1 MLKLNVDAINLPK
14 LVFVFS
20 LLIMPFIA
28 KAQDRCGTMGL
39 LEQRFKLDPALKQKF
54 NAREASFQEMV
65 RQRIASRKSLK
76 AGELVTVPVV
86 FHIVSNNQSMITD
99 AQIKAQLDTINKDYA
114 GLNAGSARIPAYFK
128 SLFGQSGIQFILAQR
143 TPNDEPT
150 PGIIR
155 YNTSQN
161 SFNYQSDFVKHAAM
175 GGADAWDTD
184 SYLNIWVCNLS
195 NDILGYATFP
205 NDGAKDEQ
213 GVVISYGSLPGGSAV
228 GYNAGKTLTHE
239 IGHYF
244 NLWHIWGDDNG
255 SCNGSDGVS
264 DTPNQSN
271 NTTGT
276 KTGMVTDN
284 CSPVSPG
291 IMYQN
296 FMDYSADVCLLMFT
310 AEQVGRMETAYSN
323 YRSLLSA
330 SKGGIP
336 LDLKRKDASVKQIT
350 QPEQR
355 LCSNSFTPV
364 VLLRNRGSET
374 LTSLTINASIDN
386 GTVISYK
393 WTGSLKSYAEL
404 SVTLPSMT
412 TNEGNHTLTVTSAI
426 PNGAQD
432 EDTSNDT
439 QTFDFIYYLPSAPP
453 VKEGFEGTFP
463 ATAWDIVNPDGG
475 QTWETTTAAAKSGNV
490 AARMRNFDYLSL
502 GQKDYLRSPTVNIAN
517 VDSAFVSFQVAA
529 ATYTGSASSS
539 GTWDTLQ
546 VLVSTDCGLSYT
558 SIYKKWGP
566 NLVTRTAATRTAFT
580 PATGEWRKEEL
591 DISAFIGKGNVL
603 IAFMNINGNENDI
616 YLDDINIRTVTLN
629 PNLKEAGFLVTPNPT
644 SGLISVQFYPH
655 PTGLRSIHIYNIS
668 GQEVTKLLLPAEE
681 VPTNIFEFNL
691 QNYAAG
697 MYIVKAV
704 FDDKILTKKIVKY

>member
-1 MLKLNVDAINLPK
+1 MLNSNLDVINLPK

-20 LLIMPFIA
+20 LLIMPFVTN
-28 KAQDRCGTMGL
+28 AQDRCGTMGL
-39 LEQRFKLDPALKQKF
+39 LEQKFKLNPALKQKF
-54 NAREASFQEMV
+54 NAREANFQEMV

-76 AGELVTVPVV
+76 TGELVTVPVV
-86 FHIVSNNQSMITD
+86 FHIVSNNQSGITD

-114 GLNAGSARIPAYFK
+114 GLNAGSAKIPSYFK

-150 PGIIR
+150 TGIIR
-155 YNTSQN
+155 YGTTQN
-161 SFNYQSDFVKHAAM
+161 SFNYLNNFVKHSAM
-175 GGADAWDTD
+175 GGANAWDTD

-205 NDGAKDEQ
+205 NDGAEDEQ
-213 GVVISYGSLPGGSAV
+213 GVVIASGSLPGGSAA

-244 NLWHIWGDDNG
+244 NLLHIWGDDNG
-255 SCNGSDGVS
+255 SCSGSDGVS

-271 NTTGT
+271 NTSGV
-276 KTGMVTDN
+276 KTGMITDN

-323 YRSLLSA
+323 YRSLLSS

-336 LDLKRKDASVKQIT
+336 LDLKKKDASVKQIT

-364 VLLRNRGSET
+364 VVLRNRGSET

-386 GTVISYK
+386 GTVTAYK

-412 TNEGNHTLTVTSAI
+412 TNEGNYTLTITSAM

-453 VKEGFEGTFP
+453 VSEGFEGTFP
-463 ATAWDIVNPDGG
+463 ATAWDVVNPDGG

-490 AARMRNFDYLSL
+490 SARIRNFDYLSL
-502 GQKDYLRSPTVNIAN
+502 GQKDYLRSPTVNISN

-529 ATYTGSASSS
+529 ATYTSSTNSSS
-539 GTWDTLQ
+539 TWDTLQ

-566 NLVTRTAATRTAFT
+566 NLVTRAAATRTAFT
-580 PATGEWRKEEL
+580 PAAGEWRKEEL
-591 DISAFIGKGNVL
+591 DISDFISKGNVL
-603 IAFMNINGNENDI
+603 IAFMNTNGNENDV

-644 SGLISVQFYPH
+644 SGIISVQFYPH
-655 PTGLRSIHIYNIS
+655 PTGLRAIRIYNIN
-668 GQEVTKLLLPAEE
+668 GQEVAQLTLPAGE
-681 VPTNIFEFNL
+681 VSTNIFEFNL

-704 FDDKILTKKIVKY
+704 FDDKTLTKKIVKY